1 MANNVRVAHKFFV
14 AEGEEGEIYIFLDAS
29 KDKPE
34 NPRIVYDGK
43 DHAVFFRAPDDKVV
57 LDYIHP
63 EVRDKLRHASDV
75 VIVETILENI
85 KDSYIASMQLVDDI
99 PVDWSR
105 LGLTSWENAALIK
118 RHH

>member
-43 DHAVFFRAPDDKVV
+43 DHAVFFRTPDDKVV

-85 KDSYIASMQLVDDI
+85 KDCYIANMKMVDKI
-99 PVDWSR
+99 PVDWGKI
-105 LGLTSWENAALIK
+105 GLKSWEEVALK
-118 RHH
+118 K

>member
-43 DHAVFFRAPDDKVV
+43 DHALLMRDKHYIVI
-57 LDYIHP
+57 LDYLNSEIQEMLQTANKAFITEINYKEKSLIHDY
-63 EVRDKLRHASDV
+63 EVPVEHVKKYPIKLDQFF
-75 VIVETILENI
+75 E
-85 KDSYIASMQLVDDI
+85 
-99 PVDWSR
+99 
-105 LGLTSWENAALIK
+105 
-118 RHH
+118 